1 MSVDRIFNTP
11 HSLPVSE
18 SISVGRT
25 RWNTNQCTYIDR
37 VPVSVSEW
45 LLGSFVLILTVFVQ
59 LNQYSQILRRQCCL
73 YIHSHLLR
81 NPQASQLGK
90 PDYSVLTHSLSRALL
105 IAMHCI
111 RSKTSRADLRILCA
125 RFAKVKFRLIWVCAV
140 CAPIS
145 ILTCT
150 IPSQIVLC
158 IHTS

>member
-1 MSVDRIFNTP
+1 MIHKGNGCSGRLPLPTSTNISNYMSVERIFFTP
-11 HSLPVSE
+11 PSLPVSE

-90 PDYSVLTHSLSRALL
+90 PDYSVLTQPCPPNCNALHPKQN
-105 IAMHCI
+105 IE
-111 RSKTSRADLRILCA
+111 S
-125 RFAKVKFRLIWVCAV
+125 RFANIVC
-140 CAPIS
+140 
-145 ILTCT
+145 
-150 IPSQIVLC
+150 
-158 IHTS
+158 